1 MVLRIRL
8 LGKPSIVDDSGSP
21 RPIRG
26 FQAWAVL
33 ARILLSDR
41 PLSRRQLA
49 AEFFP
54 EALDPLGSLRS
65 CLASL
70 RRAIGPDTF
79 PGDPVEAN
87 LPRGTIVDVWN
98 IADGDFDIAEAGE
111 LLEGAEPKASAVF
124 ATWLL
129 IERERTAGL
138 IDTRQRRDILVA
150 IAAGDYGRAI
160 RLAELA
166 VHRRPTEEGFHILLA
181 KSLVLAGR
189 PEAALKHVEA
199 TEAAFLA
206 EIGEKPTSA
215 LRAAARA
222 PIWLGAE
229 SAPTRSVVEALVGSG
244 EAALS
249 AGAVDS
255 GVDCLRRAASA
266 AESMGD
272 TYLLARALA
281 ELGSALVHSVRGQ
294 DDEGAVL
301 LRQAAELARQSG
313 AASIASRALRELG
326 YVEALAG
333 RRPAAAGLLEAALQS
348 SEGDLDALAGIYSIT
363 AFNLV
368 DWGKVEEGLEQYEL
382 SLDHAR
388 RAGNRRRE
396 IWSLGLGGWGM
407 LAAKQPE
414 GAIAWLEQALAA
426 CDEIRWIAFRP
437 WPLAIL
443 AEARLTLGHD
453 TGVIRRELDDAFALS
468 CQLGDPCWE
477 AAAARAIALAHAVEG
492 DHNVARQWLEAARI
506 ACVRVSDPYAGLL
519 VQILSDLADLDMRTG
534 KPDPGAASARAF
546 LSVAARTHADGHL
559 QRAMDMVGEAGKAGK
574 VKA

>member
-1 MVLRIRL
+1 MVLGIRL
-8 LGKPSIVDDSGSP
+8 LGKPSIVDDSGSQ
-21 RPIRG
+21 RAIRG

-49 AEFFP
+49 TEFFP
-54 EALDPLGSLRS
+54 ETLDPLGSLRS

-87 LPRGTIVDVWN
+87 LPRGAIVDVWN

-150 IAAGDYGRAI
+150 IAVGDYGRAT

-166 VHRRPTEEGFHILLA
+166 VRRRPIEEGFHILLA

-206 EIGEKPTSA
+206 EIGEKPTLA

-222 PIWLGAE
+222 STRLGAE
-229 SAPTRSVVEALVGSG
+229 SAPTRSVVEALIGSG

-266 AESMGD
+266 AESMAD

-348 SEGDLDALAGIYSIT
+348 SEGDFGCSCRHP
-363 AFNLV
+363 
-368 DWGKVEEGLEQYEL
+368 
-382 SLDHAR
+382 LDHR
-388 RAGNRRRE
+388 LQPCR
-396 IWSLGLGGWGM
+396 LGKG
-407 LAAKQPE
+407 
-414 GAIAWLEQALAA
+414 
-426 CDEIRWIAFRP
+426 
-437 WPLAIL
+437 
-443 AEARLTLGHD
+443 
-453 TGVIRRELDDAFALS
+453 
-468 CQLGDPCWE
+468 
-477 AAAARAIALAHAVEG
+477 
-492 DHNVARQWLEAARI
+492 
-506 ACVRVSDPYAGLL
+506 
-519 VQILSDLADLDMRTG
+519 
-534 KPDPGAASARAF
+534 
-546 LSVAARTHADGHL
+546 
-559 QRAMDMVGEAGKAGK
+559 
-574 VKA
+574 